1 MIRLLEKK
9 FVANKLFDILKVVA
23 GLEGTFPKYSSWQ
36 ELAIWQQSPRLQE
49 FTENYSNKNEN
60 YSIHS

>member
-9 FVANKLFDILKVVA
+9 FVANKLFDILKIVVA

-49 FTENYSNKNEN
+49 FTET
-60 YSIHS
+60 